1 MSKSFILNFYDNED
15 YENHIHRIW
24 SETKDDEIG
33 EVDFFAYDLCEYP
46 EDATLNRDL
55 FSGYQFIEALRLGMK
70 IAKEGY
76 TFIDAIHVDKDKYE
90 R

>member
-1 MSKSFILNFYDNED
+1 MSKSFILNFYPNED

-24 SETKDDEIG
+24 SETNDPNIG
-33 EVDFFAYDLCEYP
+33 SISFFAYDLTEYP

-55 FSGYQFIEALRLGMK
+55 FSGYDYITAIRLGMR

-76 TFIDAIHVDKDKYE
+76 SFIDVIHVDKDKYE
-90 R
+90 Q